1 MEKTFW
7 RSPDENCRLWV
18 NVGLRLRGWGGGGG
32 GGVGSLQA
40 GADIVIEGD
49 SCADSVTVSRLSA
62 IDGAVGP
69 SRGVPG
75 GVLGAL
81 SAVW

>member
-18 NVGLRLRGWGGGGG
+18 NVGLRLRGCG

-40 GADIVIEGD
+40 GAEIVIEGD

-62 IDGAVGP
+62 IDGAAGP

-75 GVLGAL
+75 GEPGAL